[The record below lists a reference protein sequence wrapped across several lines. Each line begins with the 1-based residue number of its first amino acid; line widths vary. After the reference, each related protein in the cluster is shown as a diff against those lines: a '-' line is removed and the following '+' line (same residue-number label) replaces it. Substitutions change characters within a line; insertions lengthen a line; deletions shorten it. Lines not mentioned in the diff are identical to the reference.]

1 MLIKVRASSINPV
14 DWKIMEADHWPA
26 VAGFDLSGVVEAV
39 GSQVWQGEDPVCR
52 RLKVGDEVWADL
64 GIGLAEGNPQLG
76 AWAEYAVAECDQ
88 VGLKPESANFWEA
101 AALPLVALTDYQA
114 LRQVGAPWANYRTWR
129 NNLTVVVTGG
139 TGGTGPV
146 AIQLAKKYG
155 AKNIIT
161 ASSPQNHDFLRSLGA
176 TTVVDY
182 HTTSIWDIMEDDSV
196 DIVFDNHDAE
206 GTADAA
212 MASLK
217 SHGSFINLHPNDE
230 TLSKNPKVGVS
241 QVNFGLVDASS
252 FEDLDA
258 LRDHVDAGELA
269 AEMLEWHEIRNI
281 HDALKS
287 SFAGHNIG
295 KIVLDMSSWS
305 HTDTVV

>member
-1 MLIKVRASSINPV
+1 MPLQNVPKLGSSP
-14 DWKIMEADHWPA
+14 
-26 VAGFDLSGVVEAV
+26 
-39 GSQVWQGEDPVCR
+39 
-52 RLKVGDEVWADL
+52 
-64 GIGLAEGNPQLG
+64 NPQI
-76 AWAEYAVAECDQ
+76 
-88 VGLKPESANFWEA
+88 FWEA

-129 NNLTVVVTGG
+129 HNLTVVVTSGA
-139 TGGTGPV
+139 GGTGPV
-146 AIQLAKKYG
+146 AIQLAKQYG

-161 ASSPQNHDFLRSLGA
+161 ASSPQNADFLRSLGA

-182 HTTSIWDIMEDDSV
+182 HTTTIWDIMEDDSV
-196 DIVFDNHDAE
+196 DIVFDNHDAP

-217 SHGSFINLHPNDE
+217 SHSSFINLHPSDE

-252 FEDLDA
+252 FEDLDV
-258 LRDHVDAGELA
+258 LRDHVDAGKLGA
-269 AEMLEWHEIRNI
+269 PMLEWHEISNI

-287 SFAGHNIG
+287 SFAGHSIG
-295 KIVLDMSSWS
+295 KIVLDLSSWS
-305 HTDTVV
+305 PTVV